1 MTAPDEET
9 SKASLKRPVDEV
21 KQTKAHEKIGCENK
35 KRNEMESEENNISKL
50 NEMWIN
56 ITEHLAHTAIT
67 LDKDDYGD
75 NKIETLVVD
84 LENKKE
90 HNQENKSFYERK
102 PP

>member
-1 MTAPDEET
+1 M
-9 SKASLKRPVDEV
+9 
-21 KQTKAHEKIGCENK
+21 G
-35 KRNEMESEENNISKL
+35 IS
-50 NEMWIN
+50 

-90 HNQENKSFYERK
+90 HNQENKVFYERK
-102 PP
+102 LKTKPP